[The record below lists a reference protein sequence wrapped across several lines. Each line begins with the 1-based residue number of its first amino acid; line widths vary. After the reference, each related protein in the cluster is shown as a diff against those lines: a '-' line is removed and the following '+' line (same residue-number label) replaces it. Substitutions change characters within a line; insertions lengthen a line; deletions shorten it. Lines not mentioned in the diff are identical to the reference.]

1 MKAIARLRR
10 SGLTTNQI
18 AEGLGCTEH
27 LIRLYER
34 GLRFPSKKT
43 FVCAV
48 ELAES
53 CGLLLTARDFIHQKD
68 ECEGDESAPSGG
80 NSASPIRVSCS

>member
-10 SGLTTNQI
+10 SGLTTRQI
-18 AEGLGCTEH
+18 AQGLGCTEH
-27 LIRLYER
+27 LVRLYER

-53 CGLLLTARDFIHQKD
+53 RGLLLTARDFIHEND
-68 ECEGDESAPSGG
+68 ECEGEEGAPSAGSPASPTRV
-80 NSASPIRVSCS
+80 SAS